1 MCPWK
6 IIAKVIQLRVRGVIV
21 GILLIVLGLVT
32 YAYGTN
38 MTKPEDPL
46 SGIYGAVI
54 GVFLV
59 IAGLLV
65 LASNV
70 FRGSLLSPV

>member
-1 MCPWK
+1 L
-6 IIAKVIQLRVRGVIV
+6 II
-21 GILLIVLGLVT
+21 LGLVT
-32 YAYGTN
+32 SVYGMN

-46 SGIYGAVI
+46 SGTYCAII
-54 GVFLV
+54 GVFLG

-70 FRGSLLSPV
+70 FRGSLLGP